1 MDNTSED
8 PRNISDQSEEHNAEA
23 RGAQVELSPEE
34 REDQVKSAAPDG
46 GEIQQ
51 LPDQPAAES
60 ERDTHADGDRD
71 RNGSERAGSRVSVGD
86 ESPRPAPPDRRAS
99 AEL

>member
-1 MDNTSED
+1 MDNASED

-34 REDQVKSAAPDG
+34 REEQIKSAAPDG
-46 GEIQQ
+46 GEIQE

-60 ERDTHADGDRD
+60 ERDEAHGEGGRAQNGSGRAENGSA
-71 RNGSERAGSRVSVGD
+71 RAENGSEQSGSRVSV
-86 ESPRPAPPDRRAS
+86 
-99 AEL
+99 